1 MRSEKEMMELILK
14 TARED
19 DRIRAVILNGSRAN
33 PDAKKDPFQD
43 YDIVYLVNDAA
54 PYVDNREWIKRFG
67 EMMILQIPW
76 DYGDMPGM
84 GEWRYTYL
92 MQFADGNRIDLQIIS
107 IDHGVN
113 VWKDSQTVVL
123 LDKDGI
129 VPKPEAPGNRNYLP
143 KRPSEEEYE
152 HCCNEFWW
160 VSAQVAKGLW
170 REELTYA
177 KGVMDTWVRDQLM
190 KMLTWHVGINTDF
203 AKSPGKLCR
212 YMKDYL
218 EPELYKQLVMTYP
231 DGDYEHIWDSLLIMG
246 DMFRTVAK
254 RVGAHFGY
262 PYPEGDD
269 QKVTAHLWY
278 VRLLP
283 KDAEELY

>member
-1 MRSEKEMMELILK
+1 MRSEKEMLKLILN
-14 TARED
+14 TAKED
-19 DRIRAVILNGSRAN
+19 ERIRAVIMNGSRAN

-43 YDIVYLVNDAA
+43 YDIVYLVTDMA
-54 PYVDNREWIKRFG
+54 PYVNNLEWTKRFG

-84 GEWRYTYL
+84 RDWQFAYL
-92 MQFADGNRIDLQIIS
+92 MQFADGNRIDLTILS
-107 IDHGVN
+107 IDHGVGA
-113 VWKDSQTVVL
+113 WEDSQSVVL
-123 LDKDGI
+123 LDKDGT
-129 VPKPEAPGNRNYLP
+129 VPELPPPSNKDYLP

-160 VSAQVAKGLW
+160 VSSYVAKGLW

-177 KGVMDTWVRDQLM
+177 KGVMDTWVRDQLI
-190 KMLTWHVGINTDF
+190 KMLTWHIGINTDF
-203 AKSPGKLCR
+203 TKSVGKLG
-212 YMKDYL
+212 KHFKEYL
-218 EPELYKQLVMTYP
+218 EPELYTQLTMTYP
-231 DGDYEHIWDSLLIMG
+231 DAEYEHIWDSLLVMG
-246 DMFRTVAK
+246 DMFRRVAK

-269 QKVTAHLWY
+269 DRVTAHLWY